1 MQFKIMVMIFCAPDF
16 SNAPKIIPKNRK
28 DYFYHNN
35 ESRKNG
41 MI

>member
-1 MQFKIMVMIFCAPDF
+1 MAMIFCTPDF
-16 SNAPKIIPKNRK
+16 PNAPKIIPKNRK
-28 DYFYHNN
+28 DYFYQVYILNN